1 MNALGVFNFEF
12 WRPEYKKG
20 RYFLVYTLHC
30 YFIALLAF
38 KICFI
43 KSDLYML
50 IYTVLWACILSNSC
64 VSFLSLITDLNKHKA
79 VGRKMVLFIFK
90 LNSLMCKMESV
101 NLGGKYDSLQLF
113 GFWKSSKCHYLG
125 FYLISIHTHF

>member
-20 RYFLVYTLHC
+20 HYFIVYTLHC

-43 KSDLYML
+43 KNDLYML
-50 IYTVLWACILSNSC
+50 IYTVEH
-64 VSFLSLITDLNKHKA
+64 VF
-79 VGRKMVLFIFK
+79 
-90 LNSLMCKMESV
+90 
-101 NLGGKYDSLQLF
+101 
-113 GFWKSSKCHYLG
+113 
-125 FYLISIHTHF
+125 